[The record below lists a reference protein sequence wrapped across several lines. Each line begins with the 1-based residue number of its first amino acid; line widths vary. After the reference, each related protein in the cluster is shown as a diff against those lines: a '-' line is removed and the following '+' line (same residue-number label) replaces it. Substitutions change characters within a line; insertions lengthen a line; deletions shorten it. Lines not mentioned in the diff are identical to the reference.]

1 MCRVICCP
9 GGPISMKHIH
19 LETENSSLKEVGR
32 DERQFHKVFND
43 AMDDAVN
50 YLDLYFWI

>member
-1 MCRVICCP
+1 M
-9 GGPISMKHIH
+9 
-19 LETENSSLKEVGR
+19 GR

-50 YLDLYFWI
+50 YLDFYYQVHLDLSSMHKEKLRLRAILSFELRI